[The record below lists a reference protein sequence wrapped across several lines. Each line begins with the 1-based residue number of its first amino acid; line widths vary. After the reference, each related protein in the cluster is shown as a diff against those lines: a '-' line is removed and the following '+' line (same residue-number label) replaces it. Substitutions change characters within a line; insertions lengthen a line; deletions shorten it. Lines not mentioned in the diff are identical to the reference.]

1 MTDEIFVIFAIAAGV
16 LGAAGLLQLSV
27 LTTPGSLGDRSRTR
41 LAALLGG
48 SRPVARQRRVVL
60 GAPRPVPL
68 APGQMPGAR
77 MPATPVIRKGLPLV
91 IPHRE
96 DPLWQAKG
104 WRRNGRG
111 YEGHYRA
118 GRYQWC
124 GLIQEPYP
132 GSFTA
137 YIWNPPLAELSR
149 RTSHR
154 PCFNTSG
161 TDGRFKGHFHTMPSS
176 LDHSIASIEA
186 VLAEA
191 MGVR

>member
-1 MTDEIFVIFAIAAGV
+1 MPDELFVMFAIVAGILGAAGV
-16 LGAAGLLQLSV
+16 LHLSV
-27 LTTPGSLGDRSRTR
+27 LTVQGPQRDRSRTR
-41 LAALLGG
+41 LAACLRG
-48 SRPVARQRRVVL
+48 SRPVARRRPVVL
-60 GAPRPVPL
+60 GAPRPVHL
-68 APGQMPGAR
+68 APGQMPVAR
-77 MPATPVIRKGLPLV
+77 VPVTPVMRKGLPLV
-91 IPHRE
+91 ISRRE

-118 GRYQWC
+118 GRYQWR
-124 GLIQEPYP
+124 GLIQEPYS
-132 GSFTA
+132 GSFYA
-137 YIWNPPLAELSR
+137 YIWYPPLAELSR

-154 PCFNTSG
+154 PCFNASG
-161 TDGRFKGHFHTMPSS
+161 ADGRFKVHFHTMPSS